1 MANKMKEFQRNPGNV
16 AFCYYRYSSDAQR
29 DVSIDQQRQ
38 AAHEY
43 AEKHGY
49 IIPPGCEFEDR
60 GITGTTTDRPGLQ
73 LMLYEAKH
81 KRPGWWRGAT
91 SCRSGPDSPAY
102 SDRLQSAGLH
112 SPHAHTCQK

>member
-1 MANKMKEFQRNPGNV
+1 MANKMKEFKRNPGNI

-60 GITGTTTDRPGLQ
+60 GTIL
-73 LMLYEAKH
+73 LLH
-81 KRPGWWRGAT
+81 N
-91 SCRSGPDSPAY
+91 SCSYAFR
-102 SDRLQSAGLH
+102 H
-112 SPHAHTCQK
+112 SQ

>member
-1 MANKMKEFQRNPGNV
+1 MANKMKEFKRNPGNI

-60 GITGTTTDRPGLQ
+60 GITGTTIERPGLQ
-73 LMLYEAKH
+73 HMLYEAKH
-81 KRPGWWRGAT
+81 KRP
-91 SCRSGPDSPAY
+91 AY
-102 SDRLQSAGLH
+102 LILWKLDRLSREIHDSFFITITRFGR
-112 SPHAHTCQK
+112 SNRYCR